1 MAYESAMQ
9 LHCRA
14 GCPCSGDRPK
24 LSSSSQGP
32 KATQVCNRKAQCP
45 KGLQQH
51 RSTLEAQ
58 TCTTKRQLQGRG
70 LEENTSAEISRRSA
84 QSLQRTPKNLHSAT
98 SAQINQPM
106 SWKQVTKS
114 PGAKTCNGRAA
125 VSRAARNNAPAAK
138 PCPTMQQPCNNKTT
152 QRIQRPKRPTQ
163 TSQRSKTRSSNT
175 PRRGPSARRNKEP
188 KARENTCQCKPN
200 SAGCATNPAEHHG
213 SSSQA
218 ADTNHP
224 KGGRHPS
231 QSQPINNQEA
241 EDPPMQQ
248 YAQLQEETCSGSGTA
263 RAAEEQQKRS
273 QSNKAN
279 APCGPKPRP
288 QQGPSQKW
296 RSNNLRVEKRR

>member
-1 MAYESAMQ
+1 MPKPA
-9 LHCRA
+9 
-14 GCPCSGDRPK
+14 PPSG
-24 LSSSSQGP
+24 SC
-32 KATQVCNRKAQCP
+32 KA
-45 KGLQQH
+45 
-51 RSTLEAQ
+51 EE
-58 TCTTKRQLQGRG
+58 
-70 LEENTSAEISRRSA
+70 LEENTSAEISQRSA
-84 QSLQRTPKNLHSAT
+84 QSLQETPKNLHSAT

-106 SWKQVTKS
+106 SWKQVTVS

-152 QRIQRPKRPTQ
+152 QRIQRTKDQPRPASAAKPDPATLQ
-163 TSQRSKTRSSNT
+163 GGGHRPGEARSQKQGKTPVIASLTAPDAQLTQRSTTAAAAKQQT
-175 PRRGPSARRNKEP
+175 P
-188 KARENTCQCKPN
+188 
-200 SAGCATNPAEHHG
+200 
-213 SSSQA
+213 
-218 ADTNHP
+218 NHP

-231 QSQPINNQEA
+231 QSQPNNHQEA